1 MLKMLTTHALTCD
14 GDGCNAYHVPSGHY
28 DVTDRG
34 DAVILSDAVH
44 ATRGA
49 AEAGWAVHTEDGPQK
64 RLHLCPP
71 CAKTRA
77 ARQEAAHRD
86 GEQMTLTT
94 PDGA

>member
-1 MLKMLTTHALTCD
+1 MLKLLTTHALVCD
-14 GDGCNAYHVPSGHY
+14 GDGCTAYHVPPGHY
-28 DVTDRG
+28 DVTDRI

-49 AEAGWAVHTEDGPQK
+49 AAAGWAVRAEGEQ
-64 RLHLCPP
+64 RRQMHLCPP
-71 CAKTRA
+71 CAKARA

-86 GEQMTLTT
+86 GEQMTLTD

>member
-28 DVTDRG
+28 DVTDRV

-49 AEAGWAVHTEDGPQK
+49 ASAGWAIRVEGEHGKP
-64 RLHLCPP
+64 LHLCPP
-71 CAKTRA
+71 CAKTHAVR
-77 ARQEAAHRD
+77 
-86 GEQMTLTT
+86 QMTLTN
-94 PDGA
+94 PGA